1 MTMSKSYRLILG
13 ALALSALLLSG
24 CAGERES
31 SAVESGTVAPSPSA
45 AVTET
50 AAAMPSAAESNA
62 VEPAPSAAA
71 NDAVE
76 PVPSAAGTEV
86 PDVTPAASEP
96 SAEPAQNEPSEGSIA
111 FEATDMDGNTVTADV
126 FSQSKLSMVNVW
138 ATYCGPCLNEM
149 PSLGE
154 LAAEYE
160 PEEFQLIGIVSDVME
175 GDDQTYVE
183 SLIEETGANYTHLL
197 LNESLYYAL
206 LTDVS
211 VVPTTFFVDQ
221 EGTVLGAALGARD
234 KTEWEELINGLLEEL

>member
-1 MTMSKSYRLILG
+1 MNRPYRLILG
-13 ALALSALLLSG
+13 ALALSALLLGG
-24 CAGERES
+24 CAGEPEP
-31 SAVESGTVAPSPSA
+31 SAVVSDAATPPSRVAGGESVAPLPG
-45 AVTET
+45 
-50 AAAMPSAAESNA
+50 AAESNA
-62 VEPAPSAAA
+62 VEPLPSAAA
-71 NDAVE
+71 KDAEE
-76 PVPSAAGTEV
+76 PVPSAAGTEA
-86 PDVTPAASEP
+86 PEVTPAVSEP
-96 SAEPAQNEPSEGSIA
+96 SADPAQDEPSESAIA
-111 FEATDMDGNTVTADV
+111 FETTDMDGNTVTADV

-160 PEEFQLIGIVSDVME
+160 PEEFQIIGIVSDVME
-175 GDDQTYVE
+175 GDDQSYVE
-183 SLIEETGANYTHLL
+183 SLIEETGADYTHLL

-234 KTEWEELINGLLEEL
+234 KTEWGDLIDGLLEEL